1 LALVE
6 ERVPGRRAQRDGV
19 SGRDGGGED
28 EGEAGELHLEWKF
41 N

>member
-6 ERVPGRRAQRDGV
+6 ERVPGRRAQRDGLG
-19 SGRDGGGED
+19 GRNGGGED
-28 EGEAGELHLEWKF
+28 EGEAGELHLGWGF